1 MGNILSKKFTTKSL
15 LKFTIPT
22 IIMMVFMSLYTMVDG
37 IFVAN
42 LIGPNA
48 LSAVN
53 IAYPAISII
62 VALAIM
68 LATGGSAVVARKMGE
83 GKSRESK
90 ENLTLL
96 FCVGIGIGFLVLL
109 IGCIFTE
116 PIIKMLGASEV
127 LYEYTYDYLKTL
139 MFFSPFAMLQMLFQ
153 YFFVTAGKPKMG
165 LFAIIGGGI
174 ANIILDYVFI
184 AIFNMG
190 IAGAAVATGIGYC
203 IPAVVGL
210 YYFTFKRNG
219 TLYFVKPKIDIKMI
233 IESCLNGSSE
243 MVTNL
248 AMAITTFLFN
258 IIMLRY
264 LGEDG
269 VAAITIVL
277 YSQFL
282 LTAVYLGFSSGVAP
296 IISYNYGEGNQTEL
310 KKLFKISMLFI
321 TISSVIIFAA
331 SIILSPNIVSVF
343 AKADTKVFE
352 IAINGFLLFAISYL
366 FTGFNIFASSMFTA
380 LSNGKVSAIISFVRT
395 FVFLVVGILFLPVL
409 IGENGIWLA
418 VPAAEILTIV
428 ISFAYMI
435 KLRKH
440 YHYA

>member
-96 FCVGIGIGFLVLL
+96 FCVGIGIGFLVLI

-139 MFFSPFAMLQMLFQ
+139 MFFAPFAMLQMLFQ

-165 LFAIIGGGI
+165 LFAIIGGGV

-219 TLYFVKPKIDIKMI
+219 TLYFAKPKIDIKMI

-380 LSNGKVSAIISFVRT
+380 LSNGKVSATISFVRT

>member
-96 FCVGIGIGFLVLL
+96 FCVGIGIGFLVLI

-139 MFFSPFAMLQMLFQ
+139 MFFAPFAMLQMLFQ

-165 LFAIIGGGI
+165 LFAIIGGGV

-380 LSNGKVSAIISFVRT
+380 LSNGKVSATISFVRT